1 MLCQQCKKC
10 KATVRVSEMQSD
22 GTHKEIHLC
31 EECAKQYGISL
42 KFSFNEVL
50 GNLISSQLGIP
61 TKDAQIK
68 CPNCGLT
75 FEEFQSSGRLGCP
88 HDYETFKANLMPML
102 ERVQSGLRHIG
113 KAPRNVGRIYERE
126 QEVVRLQRELDSA
139 IAREDYE
146 KAAEIRDHIHELR
159 RNAQPGDAGESPR
172 QDETEEKP

>member
-1 MLCQQCKKC
+1 MLCQECKKR

-31 EECAKQYGISL
+31 EECARQYGISL

-61 TKDAQIK
+61 VKDAQAK

-88 HDYETFKANLMPML
+88 HDYETFKANLIPMI
-102 ERVQSGLRHIG
+102 ERVQSGLRHVG
-113 KAPRNVGRIYERE
+113 KAPRDVGRIYERE
-126 QEVVRLQRELDSA
+126 QEVVRMQKELDSA
-139 IAREDYE
+139 VACEDYE
-146 KAAEIRDHIHELR
+146 KAAEIRDRIHELR
-159 RNAQPGDAGESPR
+159 KTARTGDAGESPELR
-172 QDETEEKP
+172 DTEERP